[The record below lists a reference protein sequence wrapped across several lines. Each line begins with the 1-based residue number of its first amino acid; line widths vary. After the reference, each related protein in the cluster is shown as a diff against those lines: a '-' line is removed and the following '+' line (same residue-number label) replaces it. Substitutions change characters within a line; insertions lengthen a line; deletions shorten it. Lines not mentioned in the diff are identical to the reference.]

1 MPTMISSREDSMLNS
16 CPAEGP
22 WDRPS
27 RTLICKRR
35 ARPRARGK
43 GPYRRFATESLVP
56 HNGTIGPVGLA
67 GWPWAGR
74 PRLADPVSMTTTIDP
89 IPAGPVHPAEHREP
103 SSSSGPRQRT
113 VLGFVATRRI
123 VEVILAIIL
132 GVGSGLLF
140 FGSHF
145 GLNMVHTQLAAQN
158 ISFPAKG
165 SSALSPAEFPDLQRY
180 AGQKVDNGPKAKAY
194 ADGFIRRHLASV
206 AGGKTY
212 SQVSTAAQAN
222 PNDATLAAQVN
233 TLFKGE
239 TLRGLLLYAW
249 GWSVVSTIALYAA
262 IGALIGFVIM
272 LGVTIGDFVADP
284 KIAAH
289 QVATA

>member
-1 MPTMISSREDSMLNS
+1 
-16 CPAEGP
+16 
-22 WDRPS
+22 
-27 RTLICKRR
+27 
-35 ARPRARGK
+35 
-43 GPYRRFATESLVP
+43 
-56 HNGTIGPVGLA
+56 
-67 GWPWAGR
+67 
-74 PRLADPVSMTTTIDP
+74 MTTTTDS
-89 IPAGPVHPAEHREP
+89 IPTATGPNGAQP
-103 SSSSGPRQRT
+103 SSAEKSAGRRT
-113 VLGFVATRRI
+113 VLGFVATRRV
-123 VEVILAIIL
+123 VEVILVVIL

-145 GLNMVHTQLAAQN
+145 GLNMVHSQLNAQD
-158 ISFPAKG
+158 ITFPAKG
-165 SSALSPAEFPDLQRY
+165 SSAFSPAEFPDLQRY

-194 ADGFIRRHLASV
+194 ANGFIRRHLAAV

-212 SQVSTAAQAN
+212 SQVSAAAQAN
-222 PNDATLAAQVN
+222 TNDATLAAQVN

-289 QVATA
+289 HLA